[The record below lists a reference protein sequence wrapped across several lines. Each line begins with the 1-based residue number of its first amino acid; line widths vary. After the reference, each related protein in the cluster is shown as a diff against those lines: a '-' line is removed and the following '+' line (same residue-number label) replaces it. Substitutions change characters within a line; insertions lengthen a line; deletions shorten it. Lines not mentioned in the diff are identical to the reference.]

1 MMKHHMMVILIMN
14 HMNLGLVVGKRSGSG
29 WIYGLETP
37 LLQIT
42 PRLFSYTI
50 DKNAN
55 VTTYFPRV
63 GSSIVC
69 AAIFRR
75 NPLEEK
81 EFQLL
86 YMLVELEAVYIS
98 VSGKDRRVWAM
109 STDGS
114 FTFSSFFK
122 SPVERPSV
130 ASLGVACGISRPL
143 QGLGLRLECST
154 QGNLIY
160 RQS

>member
-1 MMKHHMMVILIMN
+1 M
-14 HMNLGLVVGKRSGSG
+14 
-29 WIYGLETP
+29 ETP

-42 PRLFSYTI
+42 PRLFSNAI

-55 VTTYFPRV
+55 VRTYFSRV

-69 AAIFRR
+69 ALIFRR

-114 FTFSSFFK
+114 LSISSFFK
-122 SPVERPSV
+122 SPVERPFV
-130 ASLGVACGISRPL
+130 ASFWCSLWSFKAPPRVLAFAWSALLGEILFIDNLNRHGIVLANACPFVP
-143 QGLGLRLECST
+143 Q
-154 QGNLIY
+154 
-160 RQS
+160 